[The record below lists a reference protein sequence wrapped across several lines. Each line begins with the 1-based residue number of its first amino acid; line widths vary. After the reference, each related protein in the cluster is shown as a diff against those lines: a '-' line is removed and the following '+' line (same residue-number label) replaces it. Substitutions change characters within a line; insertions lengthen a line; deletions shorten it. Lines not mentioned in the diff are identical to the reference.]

1 MNDKTTK
8 VIRFHE
14 AGNAS
19 VLKVEEL
26 PVSEPG
32 ADELRIKVE
41 AIGLNRAEVM
51 FREGAY
57 LEAPEFPSRLG
68 YEAAGVVEAVG
79 DNVDGFKVGD
89 KVSTVP
95 AFSMGQYGVY
105 AEIIVVPVHAVAHYP
120 SSFSAQQATAIWMPY
135 LTAYGALIKIADV
148 SKGQFVLVTAASSS
162 VGIAA
167 IEIAKSQGATVIA
180 TTRGPSKKQFLRDK
194 GADHVIETESEDL
207 VARVMEITAGAGIN
221 VTFDP
226 IGGPIVSQL
235 AEAASQ
241 GGTIIEYGALD
252 SAATPYPLFSALAKG
267 LTIRGYTIF
276 EITQNPERLSRAKDF
291 LFSFFESEK
300 TQPTI
305 DKVFD
310 FSEIHKAHEYLESN
324 QQMGKIVINVALSE
338 G

>member
-14 AGNAS
+14 AGDAS
-19 VLKVEEL
+19 VLKIEEL
-26 PVSEPG
+26 PVSGPG

-57 LEAPEFPSRLG
+57 LEVPEFPSRLG
-68 YEAAGVVEAVG
+68 YEAAGVVEAIG
-79 DNVDGFKVGD
+79 ANVDGFKIGD

-105 AEIIVVPVHAVAHYP
+105 TENAVVPVHAVAHYP
-120 SSFSAQQATAIWMPY
+120 ASFSAQQATAIWMPY
-135 LTAYGALIKIADV
+135 ITAYGALIKIANV
-148 SKGQFVLVTAASSS
+148 SKGQFVLITAASSS

-167 IEIAKSQGATVIA
+167 IELAKSQGAIVIA

-194 GADHVIETESEDL
+194 GADHIIETQSEDL
-207 VARVMEITAGAGIN
+207 VARVMEITDGVGIN

-241 GGTIIEYGALD
+241 GGIIIEYGALD
-252 SAATPYPLFSALAKG
+252 SAVTPYPLFSALAKG
-267 LTIRGYTIF
+267 LTIRGYTLF
-276 EITQNPERLSRAKDF
+276 EITQNADFLSRAKDF
-291 LFSFFESEK
+291 LSSFFESEK

-310 FSEIHKAHEYLESN
+310 FAEIQNAHEYLESN
-324 QQMGKIVINVALSE
+324 QQMGKIVVNVALNE